1 MQRRREFLAGVTAA
15 ALTATAG
22 CTTVGETESRTATLN
37 LAYDAAPPH
46 FQAVVMQ
53 QREQLA
59 SIPARVNAEEASCKS
74 IVQLLVSGKAD
85 LGMVGMIP
93 ALVAIDSDE
102 SMQAITASSK
112 DAFVVMAT
120 ETVADRYDERG
131 GDAIAAFAE
140 EAGRP
145 FELGTYP
152 KGSVSDITA
161 RYWIQE
167 TDGITAEDVDLVH
180 LGGPN
185 AAQQAL
191 VADEVDGA
199 LIPEPTPTVI
209 EASDAPYRRI
219 DWVGEFLPG
228 EPAGVTVVRDEFAR
242 DHPDVVDAFVEEHVA
257 ATEFIHGNA
266 GRAAE
271 YMTSTYGGES
281 ALDEQIARKAIE
293 RPATEYVSDPR
304 AVVEG
309 TAVLAR
315 YAGQLGK
322 TDTTIDTDRIFETDH
337 YDRVVD

>member
-1 MQRRREFLAGVTAA
+1 MHRRREFLAGVTAA

-22 CTTVGETESRTATLN
+22 CTTVGETESGTATLT

-53 QREQLA
+53 RRDSLE
-59 SIPARVNAEEASCKS
+59 SVPARVDAREASCKS
-74 IVQLLVSGKAD
+74 IVQLLVSGNAD
-85 LGMVGMIP
+85 LGMIGMIP
-93 ALVAIDSDE
+93 ALVAIDADE
-102 SMQAITASSK
+102 SIHAITASSK
-112 DAFVVMAT
+112 DAFVVMAH
-120 ETVADRYDERG
+120 ETVADRYAQRG
-131 GDAIAAFAE
+131 GAAIAAFVE
-140 EAGRP
+140 ESGRP

-167 TDGITAEDVDLVH
+167 TDGMTTEDVDLVH
-180 LGGPN
+180 LGGPG

-191 VADEVDGA
+191 LADEVDGA

-228 EPAGVTVVRDEFAR
+228 EPAGVTVVREAFAR

-257 ATEFIHGNA
+257 ATEFIHENA

-271 YMTSTYGGES
+271 YMTSAYGGEC
-281 ALDEQIARKAIE
+281 ALDVQVARKAIE
-293 RPATEYVSDPR
+293 RPATHYVSDPR

-315 YAGQLGK
+315 YAADLGK
-322 TDTTIDTDRIFETDH
+322 TETVIDTDRIFETGV